1 MAFEKGHS
9 KIGGRTKGTPNMHTK
24 QLRIALREVI
34 EKELDNIPVYLSEI
48 KDNRIKLEL
57 LIKLMPFVFPKMSA
71 HSLNQMDDID
81 DGINPLEFR
90 L

>member
-1 MAFEKGHS
+1 MAFEKGH
-9 KIGGRTKGTPNMHTK
+9 KKVGGRIKGTPNMNTK
-24 QLRIALREVI
+24 QLRIALRAVLEN
-34 EKELDNIPVYLSEI
+34 ELGNVPVYLSEI

-81 DGINPLEFR
+81 DGINPFDLR